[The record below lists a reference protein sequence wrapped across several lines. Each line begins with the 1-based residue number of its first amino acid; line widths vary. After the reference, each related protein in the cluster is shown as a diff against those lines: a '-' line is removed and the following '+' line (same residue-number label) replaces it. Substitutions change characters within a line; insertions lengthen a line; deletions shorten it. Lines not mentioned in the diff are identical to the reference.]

1 VSDEDNP
8 CERDKDGGC
17 RGEGIKGRGDGNAER
32 QRHRLN
38 SRTPSSPSY
47 SRPSPVTGES
57 RDRER
62 PEEKRTDG
70 RADGRTVLSQSVSQ
84 SVGKSRGARGEPPP
98 PPDTYTHI
106 HSHTNTYTRVHT
118 LHRYNIYS
126 LYERKSRQVRFP
138 VRKGLL
144 DHPLERTQ
152 KTKREGL
159 ARIVRPR

>member
-70 RADGRTVLSQSVSQ
+70 WADGRTVLSQSVSQ

-98 PPDTYTHI
+98 PQTHTRIYTVTRIHI
-106 HSHTNTYTRVHT
+106 HACTHYIGIIFTHYTSANHVK
-118 LHRYNIYS
+118 YGF
-126 LYERKSRQVRFP
+126 Q
-138 VRKGLL
+138 
-144 DHPLERTQ
+144 
-152 KTKREGL
+152 
-159 ARIVRPR
+159 